1 MDSKAVFTGFMTCKS
16 VTLNDAILRPMVEEG
31 TTLNVGDEVQMFKT
45 TGVAGISGT
54 YTIDGNGYEWDDS
67 ELLTEGK
74 LKVKAIS
81 TGIEQITVDSLVDV
95 YTLDG
100 VLFKH
105 QVKYGEL
112 KKQLA
117 PGLYI
122 VNGKKVVF

>member
-1 MDSKAVFTGFMTCKS
+1 M
-16 VTLNDAILRPMVEEG
+16 
-31 TTLNVGDEVQMFKT
+31 
-45 TGVAGISGT
+45 
-54 YTIDGNGYEWDDS
+54 
-67 ELLTEGK
+67 
-74 LKVKAIS
+74 KAIS